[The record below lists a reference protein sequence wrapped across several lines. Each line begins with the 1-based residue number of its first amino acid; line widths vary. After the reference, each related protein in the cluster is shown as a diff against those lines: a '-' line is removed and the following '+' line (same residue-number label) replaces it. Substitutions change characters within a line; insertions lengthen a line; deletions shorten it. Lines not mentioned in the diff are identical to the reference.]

1 MKITFSE
8 IKSKRLNKNK
18 NNHIF
23 NLLKINNDIN
33 GYKRE
38 IKYFRSAKKKNLK
51 YNDRMIY
58 NFDDIRFT
66 VIYTNMITSM
76 NKNYENLINNLKNR
90 ITEEK
95 FIFSIDYLNKKLPD
109 EIIYKISTYL

>member
-8 IKSKRLNKNK
+8 IRNKRLNKNK

-23 NLLKINNDIN
+23 NLLKLNNDIN

-38 IKYFRSAKKKNLK
+38 IKHFRSAKKKNLK
-51 YNDRMIY
+51 NINKLIDNINDL
-58 NFDDIRFT
+58 RFI
-66 VIYTNMITSM
+66 VLYSNMTISM

-90 ITEEK
+90 IVEEK

-109 EIIYKISTYL
+109 EIIHKISIYL